1 MIPNVA
7 FTLAVMRITVRTAAS
22 FTRTRITLPRTRMRI
37 SPLTYTSKV
46 KILYTGIDWNE
57 LTSSKAEN
65 SYGKNTIKKIALMD
79 PTMLCIC
86 GRTGDVRILLCII

>member
-22 FTRTRITLPRTRMRI
+22 FTRTRITLPRKRMRI

-46 KILYTGIDWNE
+46 KILYMGIITAPLGE
-57 LTSSKAEN
+57 KFRN
-65 SYGKNTIKKIALMD
+65 SET
-79 PTMLCIC
+79 CW
-86 GRTGDVRILLCII
+86 

>member
-22 FTRTRITLPRTRMRI
+22 FTRTRITLPLTRMRI

-46 KILYTGIDWNE
+46 KILYIGIITAPLGE
-57 LTSSKAEN
+57 KFRN
-65 SYGKNTIKKIALMD
+65 SET
-79 PTMLCIC
+79 CW
-86 GRTGDVRILLCII
+86 